1 MIRAKLLLVAA
12 AVLAAMPAM
21 RPAAAQCLLCAPGDA
36 ARASD
41 APAIP
46 LRVEIGSGLDFNR
59 VALTA
64 PGGGS
69 VTIDPAGRTRS
80 VSGALAS
87 LGGLFMAGTVTVRG
101 EPGRGVRVDMPA
113 DVALRT
119 PAGGSA
125 RIARLVTDLPLNPR
139 LGADGT
145 LRFSFGGRLDV
156 SGDLDGDYHGRIAI
170 TVDYR

>member
-1 MIRAKLLLVAA
+1 MFLAKLLAAAA
-12 AVLAAMPAM
+12 AVLAASPAV
-21 RPAAAQCLLCAPGDA
+21 AQCLLCAPGEAGSKADK
-36 ARASD
+36 
-41 APAIP
+41 PAIP

-69 VTIDPAGRTRS
+69 VTIDPAGGTRS
-80 VSGALAS
+80 VSGAMAG
-87 LGGLFMAGTVTVRG
+87 LGGMFMAGSVTVRG
-101 EPGRGVRVDMPA
+101 EPGRTVRVDMPA

-125 RIARLVTDLPLNPR
+125 RVARLVTDLPPMPR

-170 TVDYR
+170 TVDYQ